1 MLVQPTMTH
10 PRTSSV
16 SLICELNQ
24 HEAQSQ
30 NTIRTSLRKLKA
42 GNYATLYAQFIVTT
56 SEPKHFADFA
66 IVENSLTVST
76 KHQQLNQY
84 QAKRGK
90 IEVI

>member
-1 MLVQPTMTH
+1 MTH

-16 SLICELNQ
+16 SHICDLNQ
-24 HEAQSQ
+24 HKRRNLKTQSE
-30 NTIRTSLRKLKA
+30 TSLQKLKA
-42 GNYATLYAQFIVTT
+42 GHYAMLYMQFIVTT

-84 QAKRGK
+84 QAKRGNREM
-90 IEVI
+90 I